1 MNIYDRII
9 NILLEARIE
18 DYLERLD
25 EANLLDKGKNWID
38 KGKARNERAV
48 AQGISRSERHI
59 GHKSNRGVRLQG
71 RKGYGNPTN
80 IPGKED
86 FVSDTVSGRIASM
99 QKEKRT
105 RQSRADEAIAR
116 IEDYLDRL
124 DEKTLK
130 GKQKKLDVNKN
141 KKLDSEDFKM
151 LRSGKRAD
159 EGMVKARN
167 KAISRRELRSG
178 FHQAMSDF
186 SEPSVVARALRK
198 AGEARRAGDKAEAR
212 RQIGRSKKLDKPQLP

>member
-25 EANLLDKGKNWID
+25 EVG
-38 KGKARNERAV
+38 
-48 AQGISRSERHI
+48 
-59 GHKSNRGVRLQG
+59 
-71 RKGYGNPTN
+71 P
-80 IPGKED
+80 
-86 FVSDTVSGRIASM
+86 
-99 QKEKRT
+99 
-105 RQSRADEAIAR
+105 
-116 IEDYLDRL
+116 
-124 DEKTLK
+124 
-130 GKQKKLDVNKN
+130 
-141 KKLDSEDFKM
+141 
-151 LRSGKRAD
+151 
-159 EGMVKARN
+159 VKARN

-212 RQIGRSKKLDKPQLP
+212 RQVGRSKKLDKPQLP

>member
-38 KGKARNERAV
+38 KKKARTERAV
-48 AQGISRSERHI
+48 AQGISRSERYI

-80 IPGKED
+80 TPGKED

-116 IEDYLDRL
+116 IEDYLERL
-124 DEKTLK
+124 DEM
-130 GKQKKLDVNKN
+130 GP
-141 KKLDSEDFKM
+141 
-151 LRSGKRAD
+151 
-159 EGMVKARN
+159 VKARN
-167 KAISRRELRSG
+167 KAISRRERGG
-178 FHQAMSDF
+178 FRQTMSDF
-186 SEPSVVARALRK
+186 SEPSVVARALNK
-198 AGEARRAGDKAEAR
+198 AAKARLAGNKAEAR
-212 RQIGRSKKLDKPQLP
+212 RQIGRSKKLDGPQLP